1 MHYQHSRIILPETWI
16 DEAKKIC
23 NITVDAEVAS
33 FRKTLDRASSF
44 TGFHVNESI
53 PRLRKL
59 LATLDLVTEF
69 DAGADDTRKIP
80 LAHWLVKA
88 LNSGLPL
95 GEIKLVFPRSDRTEA
110 TTDALATSPFVFQ
123 ALADLA
129 AVSIHLFVSGKKPQV
144 FRAADERYAIGVLW
158 AKDSI
163 VGASNFAVLC
173 EARPAAEPP
182 KQAIRK
188 PPDPIDEVINCCN
201 Y

>member
-1 MHYQHSRIILPETWI
+1 MPETWI

-23 NITVDAEVAS
+23 NIPVDADVAS
-33 FRKTLDRASSF
+33 LRETLVRAS
-44 TGFHVNESI
+44 GFSGLHGNGNESI
-53 PRLRKL
+53 PRLRNS
-59 LATLDLVTEF
+59 LAGLGLVTEF
-69 DAGADDTRKIP
+69 DAGADGARKIP
-80 LAHWLVKA
+80 LAHWLAKT

-110 TTDALATSPFVFQ
+110 TTNAPATSPFVFQ
-123 ALADLA
+123 ALAELT

-163 VGASNFAVLC
+163 VGASEFAVLC
-173 EARPAAEPP
+173 EARPAAAPP